1 MLAAIAEFE
10 KGIMLERQQEGIS
23 IAKANGKYKG
33 RKPLPEEKLLQ
44 VQSLVALP
52 AVALAAPFPKLVSAD
67 VFIIKRWKMD
77 VFNIQLLAAGRFLI
91 NILPEWRPR
100 LRIVGAVIL

>member
-44 VQSLVALP
+44 VQSLVASGSSVSS
-52 AVALAAPFPKLVSAD
+52 AVSEVGISRRVYYKALED
-67 VFIIKRWKMD
+67 
-77 VFNIQLLAAGRFLI
+77 GRI
-91 NILPEWRPR
+91 
-100 LRIVGAVIL
+100 